1 MVQEQ
6 LTRSL
11 SEAAAAAAPELGL
24 DPANVPEPEILAP
37 RLKEHGDWST
47 NLAMVLAP
55 IAKKPPRQVAEALAR
70 HLEADALIERVEV
83 AGPGFIN
90 LFLGPGWLHD
100 ALREVLDRGPDYG
113 RSDALSGT
121 RAQVEFVSANPTGPL
136 HIGHARNAA
145 LGDGI
150 ANLLEAA
157 GAKVE
162 REYYYNDTGGQMDVF
177 AESVEARYL
186 EALGREAAFPEG
198 GYAGEYVTDIAREI
212 LERRGPD
219 LADLPPDDRLS
230 AIRADAVEI
239 IFRWIRTTLE
249 RFGVQFDSW
258 FLQSSLEVSGAVDEA
273 VVRMREAG
281 YVYDAEGAVW
291 FRSTQF
297 GDDKDRVLI
306 RSNGTPTYFAA
317 DAAYLVDKF
326 GRGFDRLVY
335 VWGADHHGDL
345 VRVKGAAKALGFDPD
360 AVEIVIYQFVSFTRG
375 GQPVQMSKR
384 TGAIIWLDEL
394 LDEVGPD
401 AARYTLLSRSNDS
414 ALEFDIE
421 EVKRQTLENP
431 VYYVQYAHARIASL
445 VRKAESVGV
454 QLAPR
459 QGADLSLLT
468 HPSELDLLRKLAELP
483 EVVQSAAASRAPHRL
498 TRYAEEVAASFHRF
512 YTDCRIIGDDAG
524 LTQARLWL
532 AMGTKQ
538 VIGAALALLGVSAP
552 ESMERL
558 GGDDEG
564 EATDGG

>member
-1 MVQEQ
+1 M
-6 LTRSL
+6 RSL
-11 SEAAAAAAPELGL
+11 SEAATAAAPEIGL
-24 DPANVPEPEILAP
+24 DPAGLPDPEILRP
-37 RLKEHGDWST
+37 RVKEHGDWST

-55 IAKKPPRQVAEALAR
+55 TVKRPPREVADILVR
-70 HLEADALIERVEV
+70 HLREDPLVERVEV

-90 LFLGPGWLHD
+90 LFLGPAWLHD
-100 ALREVLDRGPDYG
+100 ALRDVLEQGADYG
-113 RSDALSGT
+113 RSDVLSGT

-177 AESVEARYL
+177 AASVEARYL
-186 EALGREAAFPEG
+186 EAVGQEATFPDG
-198 GYAGEYVTDIAREI
+198 GYAGEYVSDIARQI
-212 LERRGPD
+212 LERKGPG

-249 RFGVQFDSW
+249 RFGVRFDSW
-258 FLQSSLEVSGAVDEA
+258 FLQSSLEESGAVEA
-273 VVRMREAG
+273 SIARMRADG
-281 YVYDAEGAVW
+281 HVYDADGAVW
-291 FRSTQF
+291 FRSTAF

-335 VWGADHHGDL
+335 VWGADHHGDV

-360 AVEIVIYQFVSFTRG
+360 SIDMVIYQFVSFTRG

-414 ALEFDIE
+414 AIEFDIE

-445 VRKAESVGV
+445 VRTAEERGV
-454 QLAPR
+454 KLLPWHD
-459 QGADLSLLT
+459 ADLSVLT

-483 EVVQSAAASRAPHRL
+483 EVVESAAASRAPHRL
-498 TRYAEEVAASFHRF
+498 TRYAEEVAAAFHRF
-512 YTDCRIIGDDAG
+512 YTDCRIIGEDAVV
-524 LTQARLWL
+524 TNARLWL
-532 AMGTKQ
+532 AVGTKQ
-538 VIGAALALLGVSAP
+538 VVAAALGLLGVGAP
-552 ESMERL
+552 ESMDRI
-558 GGDDEG
+558 GTDEG
-564 EATDGG
+564 GERPDGG